1 MELLLAVLYPE
12 ALTDTIYDRLSNA
25 FLIGMILSV
34 SFFFFCYSSPIFV
47 LCNVPECVT
56 LGPRSR

>member
-12 ALTDTIYDRLSNA
+12 ALTDTIYSRLSNA

-34 SFFFFCYSSPIFV
+34 SFFLCYNFPILV
-47 LCNVPECVT
+47 LAMFQNVSLWDP
-56 LGPRSR
+56 

>member
-34 SFFFFCYSSPIFV
+34 PFFFCYSSPIFV
-47 LCNVPECVT
+47 LWNGPECVT
-56 LGPRSR
+56 LGPP

>member
-1 MELLLAVLYPE
+1 MLYPE

-34 SFFFFCYSSPIFV
+34 LFFFCYNSLIFV
-47 LCNVPECVT
+47 IWSVP
-56 LGPRSR
+56 